1 MNFDLTEEQQ
11 LLADT
16 TRDVLLRGY
25 GTVESRNRVVDVPL
39 DAGPGWSP
47 EVWKQLA
54 EIGILGLGLD
64 SPGDPDAAG
73 PIEVMVVMNE
83 VGRRLAPEPVAAA
96 ALIPGAVIAAHGS
109 DEQRALLDEV
119 AAGQRMLAFAHTE
132 PNRRGNVELAT
143 RAVEQGGTW
152 TVTGRKNPVIAG
164 ESADTLLVTAA
175 LPGGGSGLFLVDAA
189 QGGTAVTRA
198 GYRTFDGQ
206 RGADI
211 AFNGAATQPLGSGGD
226 AAAAIEETVLRF
238 QSALCAEAVGA
249 MDESL
254 RLTTDY
260 LKSRKQF
267 GVPLKTFQTLTQRA
281 ADMYVS
287 LELARSMSYYLG
299 MSVTDGRFD
308 PMVGARAKLQ
318 IGRSG
323 LHISQESIQLH
334 GGIGVTAEYPIAHY
348 AARLTAINQTFGSAT
363 DQLRY
368 LVGQVGT
375 YGTAV
380 L

>member
-11 LLADT
+11 LLSDT
-16 TRDVLLRGY
+16 ARDVLGRSY
-25 GTVESRNRVVDVPL
+25 DTESRNKAVDSEL
-39 DAGPGWSP
+39 GWSR
-47 EVWKQLA
+47 EVWQQLA
-54 EIGILGLGLD
+54 EIGILGLGF
-64 SPGDPDAAG
+64 DPEESG
-73 PIEVMVVMNE
+73 PIEVMAVMTE
-83 VGRRLAPEPVAAA
+83 IGRRLAPEPVAAA

-109 DEQRALLDEV
+109 AEQRALLDEV
-119 AAGQRMLAFAHTE
+119 AAGERLLAFAHTE
-132 PNRRGNVELAT
+132 TGGRGSAELST
-143 RAVEQGGTW
+143 RATENGGSW
-152 TVTGRKNPVIAG
+152 TISGRKNPVIAG
-164 ESADTLLVTAA
+164 DSADVLVVTAA
-175 LPGGGSGLFLVDAA
+175 LPGGGSGLFIVDANA
-189 QGGTAVTRA
+189 TTRHPF
-198 GYRTFDGQ
+198 RTFDGQ

-211 AFNGAATQPLGSGGD
+211 EFDNAAAQPLGTGGD
-226 AAAAIEETVLRF
+226 ASADIEATVIRF

-260 LKSRKQF
+260 LNARKQF

-287 LELARSMSYYLG
+287 LELARSMNFYAA
-299 MSVTDGRFD
+299 MCVADGRFD
-308 PMVGARAKLQ
+308 PVAAARAKLQ

-323 LHISQESIQLH
+323 RHIAQESIQLH

-348 AARLTAINQTFGSAT
+348 AARLTAIEQTFGSST

-368 LVGQVGT
+368 LSGQVGN
-375 YGTAV
+375 YGVAV

>member
-16 TRDVLLRGY
+16 TRDVLARCY
-25 GTVESRNRVVDVPL
+25 DNTEARNKVVDTDL
-39 DAGPGWSP
+39 GWSRD
-47 EVWKQLA
+47 VWRQLA

-64 SPGDPDAAG
+64 APGDPDAAG
-73 PIEVMVVMNE
+73 TTEVMVVMTE
-83 VGRRLAPEPVAAA
+83 IGRRLAPEPVAAA
-96 ALIPGAVIAAHGS
+96 ALIPGAVIAEHGS

-119 AAGQRMLAFAHTE
+119 AAGERLLAFAHTE
-132 PNRRGNVELAT
+132 PGRRGTTELVT
-143 RAVEQGGTW
+143 RATEQGGSW
-152 TVTGRKNPVIAG
+152 TLSGRKNPVFAG
-164 ESADTLLVTAA
+164 DGADTLIVTAA
-175 LPGGGSGLFLVDAA
+175 LPDGGSGLFLVDAPQA
-189 QGGTAVTRA
+189 GAALTRH

-206 RGADI
+206 RGAEI
-211 AFNGAATQPLGSGGD
+211 ALDDAPAQPLGAGGD
-226 AAAAIEETVLRF
+226 ASAAIKAAVIRF

-267 GVPLKTFQTLTQRA
+267 GVPLKAFQTLTQRA

-287 LELARSMSYYLG
+287 VELARSMNYYLAV
-299 MSVTDGRFD
+299 SVADGRFD
-308 PMVGARAKLQ
+308 PMVAARAKLQ

-323 LHISQESIQLH
+323 KHIAEESIQMH

-348 AARLTAINQTFGSAT
+348 AARLTAIEQTFGSAD

-368 LVGQVGT
+368 LVSQVGS

>member
-16 TRDVLLRGY
+16 TRDVLSGY
-25 GTVESRNRVVDVPL
+25 DTEKRNKAVDSDL
-39 DAGPGWSP
+39 GWNR
-47 EVWKQLA
+47 EVWNQLA
-54 EIGILGLGLD
+54 EIGILGLGFDDD
-64 SPGDPDAAG
+64 SG
-73 PIEVMVVMNE
+73 PTEIMVVMTE
-83 VGRRLAPEPVAAA
+83 IGRRLAPEPVAAA
-96 ALIPGAVIAAHGS
+96 ALIPGAIIAEHGS
-109 DEQRALLDEV
+109 DEQRALLDQV
-119 AAGQRMLAFAHTE
+119 AAGETLLAFAHTE
-132 PNRRGNVELAT
+132 PGRRDIAELAT
-143 RAVEQGGTW
+143 RASDDGGAW
-152 TVTGRKNPVIAG
+152 TLSGRKNPVLAG
-164 ESADTLLVTAA
+164 DSADTLIVSAA
-175 LPGGGSGLFLVDAA
+175 LPGGGSGLFLVD
-189 QGGTAVTRA
+189 GGAVTRH

-211 AFNGAATQPLGSGGD
+211 VLDGAAAQPLGAGGD
-226 AAAAIEETVLRF
+226 ATEAIEAAVIRF

-260 LKSRKQF
+260 LKTRKQF

-287 LELARSMSYYLG
+287 LELARSMNYYLAV
-299 MSVTDGRFD
+299 SVADGRLD
-308 PMVGARAKLQ
+308 PMVAARAKLQ

-323 LHISQESIQLH
+323 KHIREEAIQMH

-348 AARLTAINQTFGSAT
+348 AARLTAIEQTFGSAG

-368 LVGQVGT
+368 LVGQVGS